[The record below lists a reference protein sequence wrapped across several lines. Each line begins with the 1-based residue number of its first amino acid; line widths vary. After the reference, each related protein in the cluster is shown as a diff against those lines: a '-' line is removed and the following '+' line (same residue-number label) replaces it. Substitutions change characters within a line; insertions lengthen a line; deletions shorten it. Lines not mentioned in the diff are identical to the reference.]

1 MPANAGVPLGH
12 AEGRSVA
19 QLACGCRR
27 ARQRSRVLIDRLLD
41 SERRQPSPPSLAIA
55 FRRKHAWL
63 RLVAGRS
70 LVVLSGRLELSRIRA
85 RIRRNAALSWRA
97 ARARHPVAVR
107 LVREAPAIPTRPG
120 EARGRSDSAGD
131 PAHPRGRARQP
142 EAEARLARRSRLSS
156 PSLRR
161 RVGLAGPAT
170 RSDPWSGWRS
180 RSRSTPF

>member
-1 MPANAGVPLGH
+1 MERELRPARRSHYYRYRTRSSRPRRVVGRAPPRTSCERVVRPGAGD
-12 AEGRSVA
+12 RN
-19 QLACGCRR
+19 RRTKR
-27 ARQRSRVLIDRLLD
+27 ARVAPPPGLL
-41 SERRQPSPPSLAIA
+41 
-55 FRRKHAWL
+55 
-63 RLVAGRS
+63 